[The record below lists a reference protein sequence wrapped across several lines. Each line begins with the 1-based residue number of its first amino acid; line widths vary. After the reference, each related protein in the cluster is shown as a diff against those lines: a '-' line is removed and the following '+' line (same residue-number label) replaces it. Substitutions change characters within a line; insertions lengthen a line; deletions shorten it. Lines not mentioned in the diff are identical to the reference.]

1 MKIDMFGV
9 KKVFSKQ
16 RFIEA
21 EGSRTYE
28 QAMRWVDDADGA
40 TVTPDNH
47 CRGKS
52 GITYAV
58 VDEWC
63 RYVPRDYDLN
73 CKCVVQKGK
82 KNTPAPRYR
91 IVIECNG
98 DTTTA
103 EMQVNG
109 RKVKQ
114 AQAKRNPADEF
125 NWRIGAETA
134 FGRLFEKKTAPAK
147 QEERPFRVGDRV
159 VCVSDSKDDAHVVG
173 KHGRIVCMTSYGF
186 GVEFDDM
193 LAFGHSCNRHG
204 KGSHCW
210 YLNTRELRHE

>member
-1 MKIDMFGV
+1 MKLDMFGV
-9 KKVFSKQ
+9 KKVFRKNLY
-16 RFIEA
+16 IAA
-21 EGSRTYE
+21 EGCMDYMRHR
-28 QAMRWVDDADGA
+28 RWVDDIDGA
-40 TVTPDNH
+40 IVTADNN

-52 GITYAV
+52 GRVYAV
-58 VDEWC
+58 VDKWC
-63 RYVPRDYDLN
+63 EHVPRDYDLN

-82 KNTPAPRYR
+82 KNTSAPRYR
-91 IVIECNG
+91 IVIECDG

-134 FGRLFEKKTAPAK
+134 FARLFEKKTAPAK

-173 KHGRIVCMTSYGF
+173 KHGRIVCMTSCVF
-186 GVEFDDM
+186 GVEFDGT
-193 LAFGHSCNRHG
+193 LALGHSCGGCGEYGR
-204 KGSHCW
+204 CW
-210 YLNTRELRHE
+210 YLNTHELRHE